1 MTSHG
6 TAHGRF
12 TRAIQRRDLF
22 QAELALREMGA
33 PSLLVALDYLAL
45 LADVKPERFPAA
57 AVRWH
62 GPLELETPPTLTLTE
77 SQFALA
83 ALAMLGDGQ
92 PDTLDQLRTLL
103 RRLRPTLVPRIG

>member
-1 MTSHG
+1 MTSQG
-6 TAHGRF
+6 TAHERF

-22 QAELALREMGA
+22 QAELALHA
-33 PSLLVALDYLAL
+33 V
-45 LADVKPERFPAA
+45 VKPERFPAA
-57 AVRWH
+57 AVHWH
-62 GPLELETPPTLTLTE
+62 GRIELETPPTLTRTE

-92 PDTLDQLRTLL
+92 PDALEQLRTLL